1 MNDEL
6 RRARVRAHAKRVV
19 AAAADRPVPD
29 AAWAAMRDAATRMV
43 TIHVDG
49 EVAA

>member
-1 MNDEL
+1 MDDEL
-6 RRARVRAHAKRVV
+6 RRARIRAYAKRV
-19 AAAADRPVPD
+19 AAGAADRPVPD

-49 EVAA
+49 EAA